1 MNIRQN
7 KTKRMQN
14 KKIGRKMEVV
24 RRKKGG
30 VVEAEVA
37 VVKENLTENP
47 KRNLR
52 QLTNVKETRGMKHG
66 SIHYFESDV
75 STRSLRK
82 ANTLKKRYSFPLI
95 ENDGEWAVFEFI

>member
-37 VVKENLTENP
+37 VVKENLT
-47 KRNLR
+47 
-52 QLTNVKETRGMKHG
+52 
-66 SIHYFESDV
+66 
-75 STRSLRK
+75 
-82 ANTLKKRYSFPLI
+82 
-95 ENDGEWAVFEFI
+95 